1 MYILQKLKEKKTYKK
16 QKKSALPLQ
25 IISLLAS
32 KEQRAFIHFPFSAP
46 QPLHLPGFCV
56 LSFYRP
62 PAVVFFLTSVLKY
75 VCSKEGEKKEK
86 IRSSCSGVVEK
97 ARNLV
102 WDTMKN
108 ESKLR

>member
-1 MYILQKLKEKKTYKK
+1 M
-16 QKKSALPLQ
+16 
-25 IISLLAS
+25 
-32 KEQRAFIHFPFSAP
+32 
-46 QPLHLPGFCV
+46 
-56 LSFYRP
+56 
-62 PAVVFFLTSVLKY
+62 VFFLTSVLKY